1 MSETLENLVAK
12 GEKVVE
18 TQEQRVER
26 LRREQED
33 ERMRIKMKEYMLQRK
48 AGLKQ
53 NIELMELEVKFRR
66 LQNDFTEEGLRKFQ
80 LDEVIKEKGLDK
92 VEKDITELDDKDS
105 DTKE

>member
-18 TQEQRVER
+18 SQEQRVER

-33 ERMRIKMKEYMLQRK
+33 ERMRIKMKEYMQQRK

-66 LQNDFTEEGLRKFQ
+66 LQNDFTEEGLRKFE
-80 LDEVIKEKGLDK
+80 LDRIIEEKGLDK